1 MSENLDDGVE
11 KVVLRAMHIAGIVE
25 VPQQVAEATKKHI
38 LKLSNLIESLRV
50 AGVDE
55 QMVCQII
62 SQLLQSYEE
71 ELLEVLLALPKGD
84 EK

>member
-1 MSENLDDGVE
+1 MSENLDDEVE
-11 KVVLRAMHIAGIVE
+11 KVMSSAMHDTGIVKM
-25 VPQQVAEATKKHI
+25 PHQVAEATKKHA
-38 LKLSNLIESLRV
+38 LKLSNLVKSLRA

-55 QMVCQII
+55 QMVRLSI

>member
-11 KVVLRAMHIAGIVE
+11 KVVRSAMHNAGIVE
-25 VPQQVAEATKKHI
+25 VPQQFAEATKQHI
-38 LKLSNLIESLRV
+38 LKLSNLIKSLRA

-55 QMVCQII
+55 QMVRQSI
-62 SQLLQSYEE
+62 SQLLQSYEA
-71 ELLEVLLALPKGD
+71 ELLELLLALPKGD